1 MGGSEI
7 TKGDK
12 HMKKFRIVETGEG
25 FIIQYKGLFKWYNYE
40 EVYIDY
46 MSRYGRWEVSDYFSG
61 VIKYETL
68 DDAKYNLSVIKAFPI
83 KYKKHKIDIAKK
95 TLDNVVVYVDIDSAC
110 ADDSYRL
117 ASLSLEELKEKI
129 DKYEEDKFQRK
140 LQLQKEKE
148 NKKIVKVYEV

>member
-1 MGGSEI
+1 
-7 TKGDK
+7 
-12 HMKKFRIVETGEG
+12 MKKFRIVQTGEG
-25 FIIQYKGLFKWYNYE
+25 FIIQRKGLFMWHNYE
-40 EVYIDY
+40 EVCIDF
-46 MSRYGRWEVSDYFSG
+46 MSRYGRWEVSDYLSG

-95 TLDNVVVYVDIDSAC
+95 SLDNVVVYVDIDSAC
-110 ADDSYRL
+110 GDDFYRL

>member
-1 MGGSEI
+1 
-7 TKGDK
+7 
-12 HMKKFRIVETGEG
+12 MKKFRIVETGEG
-25 FIIQYKGLFKWYNYE
+25 FIIQYKWLFRWYNYE

-46 MSRYGRWEVSDYFSG
+46 MSLYGRWKVSNYLSG

-95 TLDNVVVYVDIDSAC
+95 ALDNVVVYVDIDSAC
-110 ADDSYRL
+110 GDNSYRL
-117 ASLSLEELKEKI
+117 AATDLEELKEKI
-129 DKYEEDKFQRK
+129 DKYDENEFQKK

>member
-1 MGGSEI
+1 
-7 TKGDK
+7 
-12 HMKKFRIVETGEG
+12 MKKFRIVETGEG
-25 FIIQYKGLFKWYNYE
+25 FIIQYKWLFRWYNYE

-46 MSRYGRWEVSDYFSG
+46 MSLYGRWKVSNYLSG

-95 TLDNVVVYVDIDSAC
+95 ALDNVVVYVDIDSAC
-110 ADDSYRL
+110 GDNSYRL
-117 ASLSLEELKEKI
+117 AATDLEELKEKI
-129 DKYEEDKFQRK
+129 DKYEEEKFQKK